1 METLSLLQWVLGVLS
16 GVLVGFVL
24 GVVGGGGSILAVPL
38 MLYVVGV
45 EDPHVAIGTSALAVA
60 VNAVS
65 NLVIHARRGNVRWP
79 CASVFALA
87 GIAGAYLGSSLGKA
101 FDGKRLL
108 ALFAVVMVIVG
119 IAMLRRRNTLGF
131 ADARLGRRNAAALI
145 GLGATAGGLSGFFGI
160 GGGFLIV
167 PALVAATG
175 MPIIAAVGSSLVAVA
190 AFGMTT
196 ALNYAH
202 AGLINW
208 KLAAVFVVAGMAGGT
223 AGAATSTKLASY
235 RGALNTVFAVLIF
248 ITAAYMLWKVS

>member
-1 METLSLLQWVLGVLS
+1 MEALSLLQLVLGGLS

-45 EDPHVAIGTSALAVA
+45 GDPHVAIGTSALAVA

-101 FDGKRLL
+101 FDGRSLL
-108 ALFAVVMVIVG
+108 ALFAVAMIIVG
-119 IAMLRRRNTLGF
+119 IAMLRRRNTLAHGRS
-131 ADARLGRRNAAALI
+131 ARQRQRALI

-175 MPIIAAVGSSLVAVA
+175 MPMIAAVGSSLVAVA

-196 ALNYAH
+196 ALNYART
-202 AGLINW
+202 GLVNW
-208 KLAAVFVVAGMAGGT
+208 KLAAVFVVAGVAGGI
-223 AGAATSTKLASY
+223 AGAATSTKLANY

>member
-1 METLSLLQWVLGVLS
+1 METLSLLQWVLGGLS
-16 GVLVGFVL
+16 GVLVSCVL

-45 EDPHVAIGTSALAVA
+45 DEPHVAIGTSALAVA
-60 VNAVS
+60 VN
-65 NLVIHARRGNVRWP
+65 
-79 CASVFALA
+79 
-87 GIAGAYLGSSLGKA
+87 
-101 FDGKRLL
+101 
-108 ALFAVVMVIVG
+108 
-119 IAMLRRRNTLGF
+119 
-131 ADARLGRRNAAALI
+131 
-145 GLGATAGGLSGFFGI
+145 
-160 GGGFLIV
+160 

-190 AFGMTT
+190 VAVAALGMTT

-223 AGAATSTKLASY
+223 AAAATSTKLASY

-248 ITAAYMLWKVS
+248 ITAAYMLWKVN

>member
-1 METLSLLQWVLGVLS
+1 MLQWVLGGLS

-45 EDPHVAIGTSALAVA
+45 GDPHVAIGTSALAVA

-101 FDGKRLL
+101 FDGNRLL

-131 ADARLGRRNAAALI
+131 ADARLGRGNAR
-145 GLGATAGGLSGFFGI
+145 LGWAPPPA
-160 GGGFLIV
+160 GFLASL
-167 PALVAATG
+167 ALAEAF
-175 MPIIAAVGSSLVAVA
+175 SSCPHWWPRRAC
-190 AFGMTT
+190 
-196 ALNYAH
+196 
-202 AGLINW
+202 
-208 KLAAVFVVAGMAGGT
+208 
-223 AGAATSTKLASY
+223 
-235 RGALNTVFAVLIF
+235 R
-248 ITAAYMLWKVS
+248 

>member
-1 METLSLLQWVLGVLS
+1 MEALSLLQLVLGGLS

-24 GVVGGGGSILAVPL
+24 GVGGGGGSILAIPL

-45 EDPHVAIGTSALAVA
+45 GDPHVAIGTSALAVA

-101 FDGKRLL
+101 FDGRSLL
-108 ALFAVVMVIVG
+108 ALFAVAMIVVG
-119 IAMLRRRNTLGF
+119 IAMLRRRNTPGLT
-131 ADARLGRRNAAALI
+131 DARLGRGNAPALI

-175 MPIIAAVGSSLVAVA
+175 MPMIAAVGSSLVAVA

-196 ALNYAH
+196 ALNYART
-202 AGLINW
+202 GLVNW
-208 KLAAVFVVAGMAGGT
+208 KLAAVFVVAGVAGGI
-223 AGAATSTKLASY
+223 AGAATSTKLANY

-248 ITAAYMLWKVS
+248 ITAAYVLWKVS